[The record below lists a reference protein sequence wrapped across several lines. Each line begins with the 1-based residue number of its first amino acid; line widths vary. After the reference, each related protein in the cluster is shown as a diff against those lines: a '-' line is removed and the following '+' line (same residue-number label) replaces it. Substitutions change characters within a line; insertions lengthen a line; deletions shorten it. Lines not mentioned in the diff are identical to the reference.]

1 MSIIE
6 VMVGAV
12 MLVICTPPILGCVVW
27 MRSAAADTTID
38 GAVSSA
44 INEQISIVRSQGQSA
59 KLTVGTTNSSQ
70 SLGSGVTLNLA
81 RTISAISGYPR
92 LFKIVV
98 VGTWTSR
105 AQGGQSRSLTV
116 ETNVFAPEN

>member
-1 MSIIE
+1 MSIVE

-12 MLVICTPPILGCVVW
+12 MLVVCTPPILGCVVW

-38 GAVSSA
+38 GAVSSE
-44 INEQISIVRSQGQSA
+44 INEQIALTRSLGQSA
-59 KLTVGTTNSSQ
+59 KLTTGTTNSSQ

-81 RTISAISGYPR
+81 RTISAVVGYPR
-92 LFKIVV
+92 LFKVV
-98 VGTWTSR
+98 VVATWTSR
-105 AQGGQSRSLTV
+105 AQGGQNRSLTV